1 MSRIILK
8 ISGEALKGE
17 NQNVAKEKLEM
28 IVDTINILKQY
39 NHKIA
44 IVVGG
49 GNYFRGRE
57 NTEMEIITR
66 DTIGMLGTVMNALY
80 IKDYLLMNKI
90 NAIVSTPFNF
100 PGLIEKYND
109 LELREKYD
117 NVEIII
123 FGGGV
128 GMSGYSTDSGVILAS
143 RKLDG
148 DFIIKMT
155 NVDGVYDDDPKT
167 NLNASKFD
175 YLTYD
180 EIIQNNYK
188 VMDMYAIENARKN
201 NIKILVMNFMKYNE
215 LNDYFN
221 GKKVGTEVTN
231 EKR

>member
-1 MSRIILK
+1 MSRIVLK
-8 ISGEALKGE
+8 ISGEALKE
-17 NQNVAKEKLEM
+17 DNQNVSKDKLKM
-28 IVDTINILKQY
+28 IVETINILKKY
-39 NHKIA
+39 NHKVS

-90 NAIVSTPFNF
+90 NASVSTPFNF
-100 PGLIEKYND
+100 PGLIQKYND

-117 NVEIII
+117 NGEIII

-143 RKLDG
+143 RKLNG

-155 NVDGVYDDDPKT
+155 NVDGVYDSDPKI
-167 NLNASKFD
+167 NLNAIKFD
-175 YLTYD
+175 KLTYD
-180 EIIQNNYK
+180 EIIQNDYK
-188 VMDMYAIENARKN
+188 VMDRYAIENAKEN
-201 NIKILVMNFMKYNE
+201 NIKILVMNFQKYQCLE
-215 LNDYFN
+215 DYFK
-221 GKKVGTEVTN
+221 GKNIGTEVTN
-231 EKR
+231 G

>member
-1 MSRIILK
+1 MSRIVLK
-8 ISGEALKGE
+8 ISGEALKDE
-17 NQNVAKEKLEM
+17 SHNVSKNKLNM
-28 IVDTINILKQY
+28 IVDTINILKKY
-39 NHKIA
+39 NHKIS

-57 NTEMEIITR
+57 NTEMEVITR

-90 NAIVSTPFNF
+90 NAVVSTPFNF

-117 NVEIII
+117 NGEIII

-148 DFIIKMT
+148 NFIIKMT
-155 NVDGVYDDDPKT
+155 NVDGVYDDDPK
-167 NLNASKFD
+167 LNVNAKKFD
-175 YLTYD
+175 RLTYD

-188 VMDMYAIENARKN
+188 VMDMYAISSAMKN
-201 NIKILVMNFMKYNE
+201 NIKILVMNFLKYEE
-215 LNDYFN
+215 LNNYFN
-221 GKKVGTEVTN
+221 GENVGTEVTN
-231 EKR
+231 EER